1 MGMSEKRKM
10 FGFHGF
16 LFFLPNFWSF
26 VIVAAPH
33 LGFWGVPGISNT
45 LRIISPLESPQ
56 NGTQPGSLLE
66 FFPALRFVPLFC
78 QAKCSPSSGCMNYTS
93 AVFEW
98 TIKFPGKT
106 IWSHSSRSIAI
117 GESVFQIAVVSY
129 QSAREGP
136 KYMWTMDWVPVAYIG
151 WEISWVVGCW
161 FLLSCS
167 ERWKASE
174 RAISGQCARG
184 LPRRNGEERRRR
196 AWEVW
201 KIILCSKAS
210 KCRRIWPR

>member
-1 MGMSEKRKM
+1 MWGWEGVREGVKMRRCERRCEEEQMWRGADVKMRRCEDEKMWRWEDVKMSRCEDEKV
-10 FGFHGF
+10 F
-16 LFFLPNFWSF
+16 
-26 VIVAAPH
+26 
-33 LGFWGVPGISNT
+33 
-45 LRIISPLESPQ
+45 
-56 NGTQPGSLLE
+56 
-66 FFPALRFVPLFC
+66 FC

-98 TIKFPGKT
+98 TIKFPGKI

>member
-1 MGMSEKRKM
+1 MAGGGGSCGCGCGNG
-10 FGFHGF
+10 FGCCCGGGGHVGAI
-16 LFFLPNFWSF
+16 LVQSW
-26 VIVAAPH
+26 AM
-33 LGFWGVPGISNT
+33 LGPDCGRVRVF
-45 LRIISPLESPQ
+45 
-56 NGTQPGSLLE
+56 
-66 FFPALRFVPLFC
+66 FC
-78 QAKCSPSSGCMNYTS
+78 QAKCSPSGGCMNYTS

-106 IWSHSSRSIAI
+106 IWSHSSWSIAI
-117 GESVFQIAVVSY
+117 GESVVQIAVVSY

-136 KYMWTMDWVPVAYIG
+136 KYMWTMDWVPVVYIG

-174 RAISGQCARG
+174 S

-196 AWEVW
+196 SYALRLQNAEEDDRGNAIAGRKYADWVSGEGMTVGEGERVSLEPSSWEGW
-201 KIILCSKAS
+201 
-210 KCRRIWPR
+210 RTRW